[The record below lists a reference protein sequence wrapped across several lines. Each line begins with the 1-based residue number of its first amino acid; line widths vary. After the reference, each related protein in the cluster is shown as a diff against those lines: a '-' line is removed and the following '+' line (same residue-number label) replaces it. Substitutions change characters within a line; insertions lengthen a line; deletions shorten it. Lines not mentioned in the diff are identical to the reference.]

1 MRVVVGVALFNIL
14 ITLGAGQGGV
24 LPGRTQEGGGGWQA
38 WCVQPHQITLG
49 AAGKRCSCL
58 GGWTASR
65 RGWGWQA
72 WCAQPLRIT
81 LGAAARS
88 GASGWRRPAIV
99 GVSSRL
105 VRAGCEVLAG
115 GGLMFDPA
123 SSVLTILLL
132 HNSKRVGGMK
142 VPATTLPPTHPPT
155 HMTQLPTTYPPT
167 HPATAAAVGVR
178 ALAHAYEPAALA
190 GAQAVGGLP
199 AQLLCR
205 PAAGCLTLR
214 QHLQLVSLQAS
225 EPCGNVM
232 FRQFRGVG
240 AEGRVGCLQTCIPQ
254 SAEGWV
260 DGLPGRSS
268 RAWPAAFCSSPPPGT
283 FQAHSPALPHA
294 LLPTPT
300 PVSGPLTCPG
310 PHTPTSTLPH
320 AGTSTAASSL
330 PLACPA
336 PHCPSSPPQT
346 HARRYS
352 HGGLI
357 ESAFATQAANAV
369 LPPLWT
375 LLHPVDSFSTGV
387 LARAARTQVCCTQ
400 HSGRGWRW
408 GLWRDGAGGV
418 RRPWC
423 GSGPCATRGRMPQQK
438 SLSFWLQRGGGLFP
452 WPSTHSANKQPWPA
466 NTSSTPPHRP
476 HPTPPAVLCCGSA

>member
-1 MRVVVGVALFNIL
+1 MRVVVGVVLFNFL

-336 PHCPSSPPQT
+336 PHCPSSPPPNTCTQVLTRRPHRVGFRHPGRQCGAAAPVDPAPPGGLLLHGRPGPGST
-346 HARRYS
+346 HA
-352 HGGLI
+352 
-357 ESAFATQAANAV
+357 
-369 LPPLWT
+369 
-375 LLHPVDSFSTGV
+375 GV
-387 LARAARTQVCCTQ
+387 LHTTQRQ
-400 HSGRGWRW
+400 R
-408 GLWRDGAGGV
+408 LAL
-418 RRPWC
+418 
-423 GSGPCATRGRMPQQK
+423 GPVEG
-438 SLSFWLQRGGGLFP
+438 RGGGGAAALVWQWALRHP
-452 WPSTHSANKQPWPA
+452 W
-466 NTSSTPPHRP
+466 
-476 HPTPPAVLCCGSA
+476 